1 MIRKISA
8 VLMCVCLL
16 ACCFAGCSDDPQTAE
31 TAGGLADSVN
41 DYGFEVD
48 DKFLIG
54 YGLDYDGYYAVGKDW
69 IGGIHFT
76 KSHVLLEGLPVGG
89 AMNWPYQAVV
99 RNGDQCFGFRIK
111 GEDMVVGSYRTTPF
125 ELGTSVGVIPCGK
138 GRIIFSSLD
147 IASNLDNS
155 SGPAEVARKLL
166 CNYIKFHRTCVK

>member
-1 MIRKISA
+1 MT
-8 VLMCVCLL
+8 VV
-16 ACCFAGCSDDPQTAE
+16 AE
-31 TAGGLADSVN
+31 YAHV
-41 DYGFEVD
+41 
-48 DKFLIG
+48 
-54 YGLDYDGYYAVGKDW
+54 DYDGYYAVGKDW